1 MQQRSLFGRYLLGAL
16 LTAGITLADLFIKRL
31 VASSFLVGE
40 RLEIIPGFF
49 AITLIRNPGVA
60 FGLLSSWDSS
70 IRLPLLLAVTIVALG
85 FIFYLYLGP
94 LGARTLPAV
103 GLPLIAGG
111 ALANFY
117 ERLTVGAVVDYLDIY
132 ISSYHWPA
140 FNLADT
146 GITLGVALLLLD
158 SLWGQSEVT

>member
-1 MQQRSLFGRYLLGAL
+1 MQPRSLFGRYLLGAL

-117 ERLTVGAVVDYLDIY
+117 ERLTVGAVVDYLDFY

-158 SLWGQSEVT
+158 SLWDQSEVP